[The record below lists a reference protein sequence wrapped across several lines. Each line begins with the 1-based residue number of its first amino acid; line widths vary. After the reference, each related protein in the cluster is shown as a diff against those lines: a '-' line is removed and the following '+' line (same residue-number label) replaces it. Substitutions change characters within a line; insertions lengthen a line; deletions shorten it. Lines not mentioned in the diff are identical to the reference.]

1 MYAHVIIKAKT
12 SRNKVAIVT
21 HMKCACEPCL
31 CVVAVEDAIKR
42 MVSLTVLKS
51 VLKVIHRVAAVIAAV
66 DANN

>member
-1 MYAHVIIKAKT
+1 MYAHVIKAKT
-12 SRNKVAIVT
+12 SRNKVMAIVT

-51 VLKVIHRVAAVIAAV
+51 VLKVIHRV
-66 DANN
+66 